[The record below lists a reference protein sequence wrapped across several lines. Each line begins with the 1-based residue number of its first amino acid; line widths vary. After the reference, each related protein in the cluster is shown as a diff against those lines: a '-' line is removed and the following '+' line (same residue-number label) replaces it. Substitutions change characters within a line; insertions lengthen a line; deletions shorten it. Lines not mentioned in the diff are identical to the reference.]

1 MIETVQHASNYARS
15 LIEASLDPL
24 VTINTKG
31 KITDFNKA
39 TVDITGISKQELL
52 GTDFFHYFTNSK
64 KANQVYQEVFEK
76 GSVNNFPLTLKHIS
90 GRLIE
95 VLLNG
100 SVYRDELRNV
110 LGVVLVARD
119 VTEQNRISNELNASK
134 VIAESAT
141 ELAELAKIKAE
152 AATRIAEDCVI
163 AKQQFLSNMSHE
175 IRTPMNAIIGF
186 TKFLQKTELSNKQ
199 SEYLKAIKV
208 SGDSLIVLINDILDL
223 AKVDAGKMQFEQIPF
238 NMELSITE
246 LLQIFTPRIREKNLE
261 FTFNF
266 DDTIPNVLIGD
277 SVRLNQIILN
287 LISNAIKFTSAG
299 SISLEAKVQYQNTH
313 KVTILFNIKDT
324 GIGIPSDK
332 IEKIFENFQQATDGT
347 SRIYGGTGLG
357 LAIVKQMV
365 QGLGGVCTVVSEN
378 HVGSTFSFALDFIK
392 TNEKIETEIDII
404 PLVTS
409 ANNTRVLVVE
419 DILLNQLLMKTLL
432 DDFGFQCDIAG
443 NGRIALEKMYDT
455 EYDIIL
461 MDLQMPEM
469 NGFETTHFIRKNLQL
484 HLPIIALTADVTTT
498 DIAKCKEVG
507 MNDYLSKPVNDKLL
521 YNKIISLVNKSS
533 IVDNLEEDK
542 LIELKKT
549 KCIDL
554 TYLLQKTKANPI
566 IMIEMISLYLQ
577 QTPLLVELMQ
587 SSIKSNDWKG
597 LQSSAHK
604 IIPSFLIMGINSDFE
619 KKAIRVKNYANE
631 MQQNANIKDLVLEIE
646 LVCLQAC
653 VELEE
658 ELRKLKNN

>member
-1 MIETVQHASNYARS
+1 MIATIQHAANYARS

-31 KITDFNKA
+31 KITDFNRA
-39 TVDITGISKQELL
+39 TIDITGISKQALV

-64 KANQVYQEVFEK
+64 KANQLYQEVFDK
-76 GSVNNFPLTLKHIS
+76 GSVANFPLTLKHVS
-90 GRLIE
+90 GRLTE

-100 SVYRDELRNV
+100 SVYKDELGSV

-134 VIAESAT
+134 IIAESAM

-152 AATRIAEDCVI
+152 AATRIAEDSVK

-186 TKFLQKTELSNKQ
+186 TKFLQKTELSHKQ
-199 SEYLKAIKV
+199 LEYLKAIKV
-208 SGDSLIVLINDILDL
+208 SGDSLVVLINDILDL

-238 NMELSITE
+238 NMQLSITE
-246 LLQIFTPRIREKNLE
+246 LLQTLTPKIQEKNLE
-261 FTFNF
+261 FGFNF
-266 DDTIPNVLIGD
+266 DNKIPNVLMGD

-299 SISLEAKVQYQNTH
+299 SVSLDTIVQFQNAH
-313 KVTILFNIKDT
+313 KVTIQFIVKDT
-324 GIGIPSDK
+324 GIGIAADK
-332 IEKIFENFQQATDGT
+332 IEKIFDNFQQATSGT

-357 LAIVKQMV
+357 LAIVKQLV
-365 QGLGGVCTVVSEN
+365 EGQGGVCSVVSEE
-378 HVGSTFSFALDFIK
+378 HVGSTFSFVLDFLK
-392 TNEKIETEIDII
+392 TNNKIETEVDIN
-404 PLVTS
+404 PLIAS
-409 ANNTRVLVVE
+409 ANNIKVLVVE

-432 DDFGFQCDIAG
+432 DDFGFQFDIAG
-443 NGRIALEKMYDT
+443 NGRVALEKMHDAKF
-455 EYDIIL
+455 DVIL

-469 NGFETTHFIRKNLQL
+469 NGYETTRFIRNNLKL
-484 HLPIIALTADVTTT
+484 NLPIIALTADVTAA
-498 DIAKCKEVG
+498 DLAKCKEVG

-521 YNKIISLVNKSS
+521 YNKIISLVNKSTT
-533 IVDNLEEDK
+533 VNDG
-542 LIELKKT
+542 IEIKANDFSKT

-554 TYLLQKTKANPI
+554 TYLLQKTKASPSL
-566 IMIEMISLYLQ
+566 MIEMISLYLE
-577 QTPLLVELMQ
+577 QTPLLIELMQ
-587 SSIKSNDWKG
+587 SSLKSNDWEG
-597 LQSSAHK
+597 LQSSVHK
-604 IIPSFLIMGINSDFE
+604 IIPSFLIMGISSDFE
-619 KKAIRVKNYANE
+619 KMAVRVKNYAHE
-631 MQQNANIKDLVLEIE
+631 MQQNINIKELILKIE

-658 ELRKLKNN
+658 ELSNLKSK

>member
-1 MIETVQHASNYARS
+1 MIESIQHAANYARS

-31 KITDFNKA
+31 KITDFNNA
-39 TVDITGISKQELL
+39 TVDITGIAKQDLV

-64 KANQVYQEVFEK
+64 KANQVYQEVFDK
-76 GSVNNFPLTLKHIS
+76 GSVANFPLTLKHIN
-90 GRLIE
+90 GRLTE

-100 SVYRDELRNV
+100 SVYKDAEGNV

-141 ELAELAKIKAE
+141 ELAELARIKAE
-152 AATRIAEDCVI
+152 AATRIAEDSVI

-208 SGDSLIVLINDILDL
+208 SGDALIVLINDILDL

-238 NMELSITE
+238 NMKFSITE
-246 LLQIFTPRIREKNLE
+246 LLQIFTPRIQEKNLA

-266 DDTIPNVLIGD
+266 DETIPQVLIGD

-287 LISNAIKFTSAG
+287 LISNAIKFTSSG
-299 SISLEAKVQYQNTH
+299 SISLETIVQFQNAH
-313 KVTILFNIKDT
+313 KVTILFNIKDS
-324 GIGIPSDK
+324 GIGIPADK
-332 IEKIFENFQQATDGT
+332 IEKIFDNFQQATDGT

-357 LAIVKQMV
+357 LAIVKQLV

-378 HVGSTFSFALDFIK
+378 HIGSTFSFALDFIK
-392 TNEKIETEIDII
+392 TNQKIETEIDFI
-404 PLVTS
+404 PL
-409 ANNTRVLVVE
+409 NTAAQNINVLVVE

-432 DDFGFQCDIAG
+432 DDFGFQCDIAE
-443 NGRIALEKMYDT
+443 NGRIALEKMYDKV
-455 EYDIIL
+455 YDIIL

-469 NGFETTHFIRKNLQL
+469 NGFETTHFIRKKLKL

-498 DIAKCKEVG
+498 DLAKCKAVG

-521 YNKIISLVNKSS
+521 YNKIISLVNKST
-533 IVDNLEEDK
+533 ILDEVEDDK
-542 LIELKKT
+542 LSKINKT

-554 TYLLQKTKANPI
+554 TYLLQKTKANPVV
-566 IMIEMISLYLQ
+566 MIEMISLYLQ

-587 SSIKSNDWKG
+587 SSLKSNDWEG

-619 KKAIRVKNYANE
+619 KKAIRIKNYANE
-631 MQQNANIKDLVLEIE
+631 MQQNTNIKDLVLEIE
-646 LVCLQAC
+646 LICLQAC
-653 VELEE
+653 MELEE
-658 ELRKLKNN
+658 ELRKLKNT

>member
-1 MIETVQHASNYARS
+1 MLESIEHASNYARS

-39 TVDITGISKQELL
+39 TIDITGISKQELL

-76 GSVNNFPLTLKHIS
+76 GSVNNYPLTLKHFN
-90 GRLIE
+90 GRLTE

-100 SVYRDELRNV
+100 SVYKDELGNV

-141 ELAELAKIKAE
+141 ELAELARIKAE
-152 AATRIAEDCVI
+152 AATRIAEDSVI

-223 AKVDAGKMQFEQIPF
+223 AKVEAGKMQFEQIPF
-238 NMELSITE
+238 NMKLSITE
-246 LLQIFTPRIREKNLE
+246 LLQIFTPRIQEKNLE
-261 FTFNF
+261 FTFHF
-266 DDTIPNVLIGD
+266 DETIPAVLMGD
-277 SVRLNQIILN
+277 SVRLNQILLN
-287 LISNAIKFTSAG
+287 LISNAIKFTSSG
-299 SISLEAKVQYQNTH
+299 SISLETKLRFQNSN
-313 KVTILFNIKDT
+313 KVTVLFIIKDT
-324 GIGIPSDK
+324 GIGIPADK
-332 IEKIFENFQQATDGT
+332 IEKIFDNFQQATDGT

-357 LAIVKQMV
+357 LAIVKQLV
-365 QGLGGVCTVVSEN
+365 QGLGGVCTVESEN
-378 HVGSTFSFALDFIK
+378 HHGSTFSFALDFIK
-392 TNEKIETEIDII
+392 TNQKIETEIDFI
-404 PLVTS
+404 PLITA
-409 ANNTRVLVVE
+409 ANNIKVLVVE

-443 NGRIALEKMYDT
+443 NGRIALEKMYDKV
-455 EYDIIL
+455 YDIIL

-469 NGFETTHFIRKNLQL
+469 NGFETTHFIRKNLKL

-498 DIAKCKEVG
+498 DLTKCKEVG

-521 YNKIISLVNKSS
+521 YSKIISLVNKST
-533 IVDNLEEDK
+533 IHDELEENK
-542 LIELKKT
+542 VNIVNRT

-554 TYLLQKTKANPI
+554 TYLLQKTKANPVV
-566 IMIEMISLYLQ
+566 MIEMISLFLQ
-577 QTPLLVELMQ
+577 QTPLLVQLMQ
-587 SSIKSNDWKG
+587 SSLKSNDWEG

-604 IIPSFLIMGINSDFE
+604 IIPSFLIMGIDSDFE

-631 MQQNANIKDLVLEIE
+631 MQHNANIKELVLEIE

-658 ELRKLKNN
+658 ELRKLKN